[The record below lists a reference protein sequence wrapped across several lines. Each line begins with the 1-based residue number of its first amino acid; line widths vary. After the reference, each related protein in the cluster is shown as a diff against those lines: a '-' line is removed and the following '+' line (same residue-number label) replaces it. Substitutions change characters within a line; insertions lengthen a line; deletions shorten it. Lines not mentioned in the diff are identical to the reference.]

1 VAGFIAARIAV
12 GRHAMSD
19 SHLELADP
27 AIQKVLGDIPTMQR
41 WEILR
46 RTQRAHSVDEL
57 A

>member
-1 VAGFIAARIAV
+1 MPWTLDIIS
-12 GRHAMSD
+12 HSMPD
-19 SHLELADP
+19 SQLQLNDP
-27 AIQKVLGDIPTMQR
+27 AMMRALLDIPTMQR

>member
-1 VAGFIAARIAV
+1 
-12 GRHAMSD
+12 MSD